1 MVITTGEGT
10 NEDIQTSP
18 RNKDIAAYLRNG
30 KILKHVAGV
39 KVAEMSS
46 GDSRLPQE
54 QAKYVGYQ
62 DWGDR
67 LELSRF
73 PWSAAN
79 TPD

>member
-1 MVITTGEGT
+1 MIITTGEGT
-10 NEDIQTSP
+10 DEDIQTSP

-30 KILKHVAGV
+30 KILKNVAGV
-39 KVAEMSS
+39 KVTEKSS
-46 GDSRLPQE
+46 GPSRLPQE
-54 QAKYVGYQ
+54 QAEYVGCQ

-67 LELSRF
+67 FELFSF